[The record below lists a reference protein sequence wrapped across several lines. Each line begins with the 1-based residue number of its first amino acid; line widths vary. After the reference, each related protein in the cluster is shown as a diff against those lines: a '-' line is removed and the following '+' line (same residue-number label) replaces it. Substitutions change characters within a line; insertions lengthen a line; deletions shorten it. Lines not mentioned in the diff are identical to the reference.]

1 MLHCGNILEPQLVVL
16 VSLDDHI
23 SDLLRRPELV
33 AHGHPYPVVAVVVVS
48 SIVDVVLAVQGRED
62 FSRCYPEGGHP
73 VGPYAYVDAF
83 LPFSVDVDPG
93 HAREVA
99 NLALQET
106 GIVGKLILSESVPGE
121 GEHHSVNQSE
131 IVLHH
136 YRHAGRKAFPGVA
149 DLPSE
154 EIPALFHIIVISGA
168 LQCYFNESQVVV

>member
-99 NLALQET
+99 DLALQET
-106 GIVGKLILSESVPGE
+106 GIVGKLILPESVPGE